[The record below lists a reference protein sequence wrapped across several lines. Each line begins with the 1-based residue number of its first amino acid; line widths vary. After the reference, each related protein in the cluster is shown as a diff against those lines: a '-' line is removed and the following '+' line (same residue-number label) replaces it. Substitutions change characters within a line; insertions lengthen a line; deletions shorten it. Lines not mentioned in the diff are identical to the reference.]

1 MKWMLVVIGIM
12 NGTPEVTNE
21 GVYEKMTQCF
31 FAREQIIWELFQKPD
46 GYPPPNWQVVC
57 IPTDKY

>member
-1 MKWMLVVIGIM
+1 M

>member
-12 NGTPEVTNE
+12 NGTPEVKNE
-21 GVYEKMTQCF
+21 GVYEKMTHCF
-31 FAREQIIWELFQKPD
+31 VAREQIIWELFQKPD
-46 GYPPPNWQVVC
+46 GHPPTNWQVVC

>member
-21 GVYEKMTQCF
+21 GVYENMSHCF
-31 FAREQIIWELFQKPD
+31 FAREQIIWEMFQKPAV
-46 GYPPPNWQVVC
+46 YPPPNWQVVC